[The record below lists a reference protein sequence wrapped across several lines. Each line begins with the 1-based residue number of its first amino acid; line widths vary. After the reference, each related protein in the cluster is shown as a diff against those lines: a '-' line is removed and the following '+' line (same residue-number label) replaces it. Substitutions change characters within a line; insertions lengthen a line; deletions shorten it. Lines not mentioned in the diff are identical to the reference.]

1 MTSLTNQ
8 LKKVTVDIFVIYNCI
23 AKRNQNQESEIK
35 WHVKVLGQQLLKS
48 LILKISKT
56 L

>member
-8 LKKVTVDIFVIYNCI
+8 YEESTMDIFVIYNCI

-35 WHVKVLGQQLLKS
+35 WHVKVLGQQLLKI